1 MLLRGWFGISAG
13 LPASPASAFPWTIP
27 LSYCH
32 YPTPFPSP
40 RPRNHHCPPDR
51 PSPFPS
57 QPPPFSGPKGSVWW
71 GAGEGIRP
79 GSAPQFLR
87 CPSPSPTS
95 SALTKP
101 FLPSFPGRGPLEGGA
116 GAWAS
121 TDSGAEASAG
131 LGGSAT
137 CGAGVRPAGSG
148 DDSSCLQNGWSAAG
162 APLKVPQMG
171 DLQPP
176 SLEECGLSQEVPGH
190 HRCLPMGFYSSQPH
204 AGFSFPFCPVGRG

>member
-1 MLLRGWFGISAG
+1 MSWG
-13 LPASPASAFPWTIP
+13 
-27 LSYCH
+27 
-32 YPTPFPSP
+32 
-40 RPRNHHCPPDR
+40 
-51 PSPFPS
+51 
-57 QPPPFSGPKGSVWW
+57 

-131 LGGSAT
+131 LGVQPPVGLGSGLQ
-137 CGAGVRPAGSG
+137 GAGMTLAAFKMGG
-148 DDSSCLQNGWSAAG
+148 LLQ
-162 APLKVPQMG
+162 
-171 DLQPP
+171 
-176 SLEECGLSQEVPGH
+176 GLP
-190 HRCLPMGFYSSQPH
+190 
-204 AGFSFPFCPVGRG
+204 